1 MRISTVRSL
10 CSLVAGAFLGA
21 ALLLPGPTQAADY
34 PSMNIRFGDVI
45 NRNFG
50 YYQGM
55 LAFKA
60 EVEKRSGGKIKVELI
75 SDGKLGSPKDALEA
89 VQLGAV
95 QLAVNAGSY
104 TQSIVLEHG
113 IWDMPFLFKDRAA
126 WRTLAYGPLG
136 KEIGQKIEAR
146 GLKFLTWNSAG
157 GRGILSKKPVA
168 TPADFAGMKI
178 REQPDPVLVDIMKA
192 WGGQP
197 VVMNLGDVYTSLQ
210 QGILDGADVSIELVT
225 AFKFFETAK
234 YYTEIQHII
243 TPGIVVANMAWW
255 KSLDKATQALFEEVI
270 TKHYRETTDA
280 WFVENDPAAPLEAQQ
295 KAMKLLTDKG
305 VTIVKADLAALK
317 KASLPVFQAQ
327 REKIGKDLVDRVSKA
342 VGYSP
347 ASN

>member
-1 MRISTVRSL
+1 MRISYFSALATA
-10 CSLVAGAFLGA
+10 VAVGA
-21 ALLLPGPTQAADY
+21 AVLLPVTSIAADY
-34 PSMNIRFGDVI
+34 PSMNIKFGDVI

-55 LAFKA
+55 LAFKT
-60 EVEKRSGGKIKVELI
+60 EVEKRTGGKIKVELI

-104 TQSIVLEHG
+104 TQNIVPEHG
-113 IWDMPFLFKDRAA
+113 IWDLPFLFKDRAA

-136 KEIGQKIEAR
+136 QEIGQKIESR

-157 GRGILSKKPVA
+157 GRGILSKKPIA
-168 TPADFAGMKI
+168 TPADFAGLKI
-178 REQPDPVLVDIMKA
+178 REQPDPVLVDMVKG

-225 AFKFFETAK
+225 AFKFHETAK

-243 TPGIVVANMAWW
+243 TPGLVVANMAWW
-255 KSLDKATQALFEEVI
+255 KGLNKDTQALFEEVI
-270 TKHYRETTDA
+270 VKHYRETTDA
-280 WFVENDPAAPLEAQQ
+280 WFVENDPTAPLETQQQ
-295 KAMKLLTDKG
+295 KMKLLTDKG
-305 VTIVKADLAALK
+305 VTIVKADIPALK
-317 KASLPVFQAQ
+317 KTSLAVFEKQ
-327 REKIGKDLVDRVSKA
+327 RAKIGKDLVDRVAKA
-342 VGYSP
+342 VGY
-347 ASN
+347 